1 MLPIGE
7 RIRNLRRAKNET
19 QEELSALLGVSF
31 QAVSRWE
38 NGDAYPD
45 IELLPKIAAHFGVT
59 TDILLGADEETRNT
73 EREKRREDYKAQITK
88 GWGSREH
95 FETMRQAFSEFPDE
109 PLFAYHALSDLVKYR
124 CIQREEGLAVARE
137 LSGSLIGT
145 SYQQHAVK
153 MMYQYEDDD
162 QLERWRHLSLQDY
175 TTARLQEERY
185 AYRGQ
190 NDECSCQRQINLF
203 HDLNYMIWNDLG
215 KKTPDGKEDPASW
228 NEGFST
234 ALRFIDCLRNPS
246 TDEDGWIDLRM
257 WILLRIAGNDFRM
270 GKKDEG
276 YETFEKAVSMLE
288 IVARYSSDHQF
299 SFHTP
304 VLDLI
309 QGSIANHFAMVDMFG
324 GGGDCRANYFKITEG
339 ILEND
344 NSLFASVKKEPR
356 FQSIISR
363 VKAMVPDTATDQ
375 LWISSVHA
383 PRLRSFLTEKTK

>member
-175 TTARLQEERY
+175 TTARLQGTER
-185 AYRGQ
+185 
-190 NDECSCQRQINLF
+190 
-203 HDLNYMIWNDLG
+203 
-215 KKTPDGKEDPASW
+215 
-228 NEGFST
+228 
-234 ALRFIDCLRNPS
+234 
-246 TDEDGWIDLRM
+246 RM
-257 WILLRIAGNDFRM
+257 QLP
-270 GKKDEG
+270 E
-276 YETFEKAVSMLE
+276 
-288 IVARYSSDHQF
+288 
-299 SFHTP
+299 
-304 VLDLI
+304 
-309 QGSIANHFAMVDMFG
+309 
-324 GGGDCRANYFKITEG
+324 
-339 ILEND
+339 
-344 NSLFASVKKEPR
+344 
-356 FQSIISR
+356 
-363 VKAMVPDTATDQ
+363 TDQ
-375 LWISSVHA
+375 SF
-383 PRLRSFLTEKTK
+383 PRPELHDMERSRKENTRWKRRSRFVE